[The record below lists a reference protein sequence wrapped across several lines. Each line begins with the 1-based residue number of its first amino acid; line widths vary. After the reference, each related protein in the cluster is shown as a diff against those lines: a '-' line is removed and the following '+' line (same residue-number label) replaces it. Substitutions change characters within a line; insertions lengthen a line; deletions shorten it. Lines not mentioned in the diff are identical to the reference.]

1 MLTEE
6 KINFNFVTFVKRLKK
21 YKIYTEK
28 MESDEEFNLRL
39 KNATAFI
46 TADTNL
52 AYDGSLIE
60 HIIDITSN
68 AISLNN
74 TLLDKIK
81 VDQDSL
87 IRTCLLHQISKS
99 LMFVKNDVEWE
110 IGKGKLYKYSDN
122 LPAIRCGEFSIYLAM
137 KYGVELSVDEFESI
151 LSMDKKDD
159 DQKKYHK
166 SVLSTLLE
174 VANDLA
180 IKIRK

>member
-21 YKIYTEK
+21 YNIYTEK
-28 MESDEEFNLRL
+28 MEKDDEFNSLL
-39 KNATAFI
+39 KNATAFL

-60 HIIDITSN
+60 HIINITSN

-74 TLLDKIK
+74 VLLDKVK

-87 IRTCLLHQISKS
+87 VKVCLLHQISKA
-99 LMFVKNDVEWE
+99 LTYTKNDVEWE
-110 IGKGKLYKYSDN
+110 IGKGKLYKYAEN
-122 LPAIRCGEFSIYLAM
+122 LPAIRCGEFSVYLVM
-137 KYGVELSVDEFESI
+137 KYGVELTLEEFESI
-151 LSMDKKDD
+151 LAIDKKDD

-166 SVLSTLLE
+166 SVLTMLLE
-174 VANDLA
+174 KANDLA
-180 IKIRK
+180 VKTKK